1 VTPASR
7 AERPAIEQRRLDRR
21 VARQGRAG
29 ARGLRADSAASID
42 SAIGRQLAAF
52 IE

>member
-1 VTPASR
+1 MV
-7 AERPAIEQRRLDRR
+7 Q
-21 VARQGRAG
+21 QGVIG
-29 ARGLRADSAASID
+29 ARGFRADSAASID